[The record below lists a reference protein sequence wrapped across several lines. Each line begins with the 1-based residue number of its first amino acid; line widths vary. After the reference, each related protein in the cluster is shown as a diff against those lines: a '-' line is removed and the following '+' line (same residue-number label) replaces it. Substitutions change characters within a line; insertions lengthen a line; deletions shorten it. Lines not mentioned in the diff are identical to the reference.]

1 MNLQITGQLVGMEA
15 RNGGWMAVGIQE
27 PNSQYPKK
35 LSTKKPEL
43 IQQAQSLM
51 GQIVTAAYNESEGNQ
66 INPHTGTPYINR
78 YLEALALG
86 QVQLAQPQ
94 MQPQGGMQAPQQ
106 QYQQPVQQAPIQ
118 QPMQPMVQ
126 QQPMVT
132 QPMVQGAP
140 MTDAREMKI
149 MRQSAAKV
157 SVELLQHLS
166 EGERTLS
173 SLVAI
178 SEQLVK
184 YFNEGVVWNVAPVQ
198 PQQPAPVQQQQYAG
212 DPGPMNQGAPAPGDD
227 DIPF

>member
-1 MNLQITGQLVGMEA
+1 MQLQITGQLVGMEA
-15 RNGGWMAVGIQE
+15 RNGGWMAVGVQE
-27 PNSQYPKK
+27 VGAQYPKK
-35 LSTKKPEL
+35 LSTKKPDL

-51 GQIVTAAYNESEGNQ
+51 GQMVTAAYNESEGNQ

-94 MQPQGGMQAPQQ
+94 MQA
-106 QYQQPVQQAPIQ
+106 QPVAQPIQ
-118 QPMQPMVQ
+118 QPMVQ
-126 QQPMVT
+126 QPIAQPVA
-132 QPMVQGAP
+132 QPMVQGA

-149 MRQSAAKV
+149 MRQAASKV
-157 SVELLQHLS
+157 SVELLQHLDPA
-166 EGERTLS
+166 ERNLA

-184 YFNEGVVWNVAPVQ
+184 YFNEGVVYQVAPVQ
-198 PQQPAPVQQQQYAG
+198 VPQTTQPQDQPPV
-212 DPGPMNQGAPAPGDD
+212 DPND